1 MVTDMS
7 EYALEMLGV
16 TKTFSKVTALNN
28 VDLRVKKGEIHA
40 LIGEN
45 GAGKSTL
52 MKILTGIYKADSGV
66 VRIDGQE
73 MHFKKPQ
80 DAMNAGIA
88 IIHQELSLIPDLNAI
103 ENLTLGHELQVGGVL
118 KSREEKAFALKYL
131 DYVSNGAIANY
142 RVPVR
147 RLSVAQQ
154 QMIDIAKALSY
165 NSRII
170 VMDEPTDSLTQS
182 EIEILFKI
190 VRQLKKDGITVI
202 YISHRL
208 EELFELCDRVTVLRD
223 GCYVADENIADINK
237 DWLISSMIGRD
248 LSQTYPPRHRQH
260 NDEVVL
266 EVNNLCGERYQDVSF
281 QLHKGEVL
289 ALTGLVGAGRTE
301 VLRGIFGAD
310 RVTGGSVKVFGR
322 EASIRHPRTALK
334 LGFGFA
340 TEDRKSQGLFLNQDI
355 RQNVAISALDKVS
368 SRGVVSGGKE
378 KKLAEK
384 YFDELGV
391 VAPDIYKVCKYLSGG
406 NQQKVVLSKWLASGC
421 RILFLDE
428 PTRGIDVGAKYEIF
442 SLMDRL
448 VQEGVSIVMVSSE
461 MAEVIGVADRAIVMH
476 EGKITGELPVDML
489 TEENIMTLASG
500 EALRAEA

>member
-1 MVTDMS
+1 MS

-16 TKTFSKVTALNN
+16 TKTFSKVKALNN

-52 MKILTGIYKADSGV
+52 MKILTGIYRADSATV
-66 VRIDGQE
+66 KIDGQE
-73 MHFKKPQ
+73 VHFKKPQ
-80 DAMNAGIA
+80 DAIDAGIS
-88 IIHQELSLIPDLNAI
+88 IIHQELSMIPDLNAI
-103 ENLTLGHELQVGGVL
+103 ENLMLGHEIHTAGIL
-118 KSREEKAFALKYL
+118 KTKQQNELAKKYL
-131 DYVSNGAIANY
+131 DYVGNGAIGNY
-142 RVPVR
+142 HIPVR

-165 NSRII
+165 GAKII
-170 VMDEPTDSLTQS
+170 VMDEPTASLTQS
-182 EIEILFKI
+182 EIAILFKI
-190 VRQLKKDGITVI
+190 VRQLKADGITVI

-223 GCYVADENIADINK
+223 GCYVADRNIADVNK

-248 LSQTYPPRHRQH
+248 LSQSYPLRHRQ
-260 NDEVVL
+260 NSDEVVL
-266 EVNNLCGERYQDVSF
+266 DVQNLCGERYRDVSF

-289 ALTGLVGAGRTE
+289 AITGLVGSGRTE

-310 RVTGGSVKVFGR
+310 KIASGKVEVLHKAVR
-322 EASIRHPRTALK
+322 INHPKTAMK
-334 LGFGFA
+334 YGFGFA
-340 TEDRKSQGLFLNQDI
+340 TEDRKGQGLFLNQSI
-355 RQNVAISALDKVS
+355 RQNIVISAINKIS
-368 SRGVVSGGKE
+368 TSGVVNSSKE
-378 KKLAEK
+378 KQLAK
-384 YFDELGV
+384 RYFGELGI
-391 VAPDIYKVCKYLSGG
+391 VAPDIAKLCKYLSGG
-406 NQQKVVLSKWLASGC
+406 NQQKVVLAKWLASGC

-476 EGKITGELPVDML
+476 EGRVTGELSAEEL

-500 EALRAEA
+500 EPLRAAI

>member
-1 MVTDMS
+1 MS
-7 EYALEMLGV
+7 EYALEMLGIS
-16 TKTFSKVTALNN
+16 KSFSKVKALSN
-28 VDLRVKKGEIHA
+28 VDLRIQKGEIHA

-52 MKILTGIYKADSGV
+52 MKILTGIYKADAGV
-66 VRIDGQE
+66 IRLDGRE

-80 DAMNAGIA
+80 DAIDAGIS
-88 IIHQELSLIPDLNAI
+88 IIHQELSMIPDLNAV
-103 ENLTLGHELQVGGVL
+103 ENLMLGHEIQRGGVL
-118 KSREEKAFALKYL
+118 KMKEQNAFAKKYL
-131 DYVSNGAIANY
+131 DYVSGGAISDY

-147 RLSVAQQ
+147 KLSVAQQ

-165 NSRII
+165 QSKII
-170 VMDEPTDSLTQS
+170 VMDEPTASLTQS
-182 EIEILFKI
+182 EIEILFRI
-190 VRQLKKDGITVI
+190 VRQLKADGITVI

-223 GCYVADENIADINK
+223 GCYVADENIADVNK

-260 NDEVVL
+260 SDEVVL
-266 EVNNLCGERYQDVSF
+266 DVEHLSGERYHDVSF

-289 ALTGLVGAGRTE
+289 AITGLVGAGRTE

-310 RVTGGSVKVFGR
+310 KTLGGTVKVFGQGV
-322 EASIRHPRTALK
+322 SIKHPKKALK
-334 LGFGFA
+334 HGFGFA

-355 RQNVAISALDKVS
+355 RRNVAISALDKIS
-368 SRGVVSGGKE
+368 TRGVVNSRKE
-378 KKLAEK
+378 KQLAQK
-384 YFDELGV
+384 YFDDLGV
-391 VAPDIYKVCKYLSGG
+391 VAPDVYKICRYLSGG

-476 EGKITGELPVDML
+476 EGRITGELPAHML

-500 EALRAEA
+500 ETLRAAN

>member
-1 MVTDMS
+1 MN
-7 EYALEMLGV
+7 EYALEMLGI
-16 TKTFSKVTALNN
+16 TKTFSKVKALSN
-28 VDLRVKKGEIHA
+28 VSLRIKKGEIHA

-52 MKILTGIYKADSGV
+52 MKILTGIYKPDAGTV
-66 VRIDGQE
+66 KIDGGDVR
-73 MHFKKPQ
+73 FKKPQ
-80 DAMNAGIA
+80 DAINAGIS
-88 IIHQELSLIPDLNAI
+88 IIHQELSMIPDLNAI
-103 ENLTLGHELQVGGVL
+103 ENLMLGHEMHSGGVL
-118 KSREEKAFALKYL
+118 KSKEENAFAKKYL
-131 DYVSNGAIANY
+131 DYVSHGAIENY
-142 RVPVR
+142 RIPVR
-147 RLSVAQQ
+147 KLSVAQQ

-170 VMDEPTDSLTQS
+170 VMDEPTASLTKS
-182 EIEILFKI
+182 EIENLFKI
-190 VRQLKKDGITVI
+190 VRQLKEDGITVI

-223 GCYVADENIADINK
+223 GCYVADENMNDVNK

-248 LSQTYPPRHRQH
+248 LSQTYPPRHRRQS
-260 NDEVVL
+260 DEVVL
-266 EVNNLCGERYQDVSF
+266 EVQGLSGERYSNVSF
-281 QLHKGEVL
+281 KLHKGEVL
-289 ALTGLVGAGRTE
+289 AITGLVGAGRTE

-310 RVTGGSVKVFGR
+310 KITGGRVKVFAR
-322 EASIRHPRTALK
+322 DVNINHPKKALRH
-334 LGFGFA
+334 GFGFA

-355 RQNVAISALDKVS
+355 RRNIAISALDKASANGIVS
-368 SRGVVSGGKE
+368 SGEE
-378 KKLAEK
+378 KKLAKK
-384 YFDELGV
+384 YFNELGV
-391 VAPDIYKVCKYLSGG
+391 VAPDIYKICKFLSGG

-476 EGKITGELPVDML
+476 EGKVTGELSAEML
-489 TEENIMTLASG
+489 TEESIMTLASG
-500 EALRAEA
+500 EVLRAVN